1 MRLFRSEE
9 HVRRW
14 SERAGIAVGAVFS
27 LDSLWRLAQLWF
39 EDRLSPN
46 WRRRTMDE
54 AHAIFREAGLTG
66 PFWRL
71 DA

>member
-1 MRLFRSEE
+1 MRLFRSEG
-9 HVRRW
+9 HVTTW
-14 SERAGIAVGAVFS
+14 SEAAGVPVGAVFGVE
-27 LDSLWRLAQLWF
+27 SLWRLAQLWF
-39 EDRLSPN
+39 HDRLSPS

-54 AHAIFREAGLTG
+54 AHALFAAAGLTG